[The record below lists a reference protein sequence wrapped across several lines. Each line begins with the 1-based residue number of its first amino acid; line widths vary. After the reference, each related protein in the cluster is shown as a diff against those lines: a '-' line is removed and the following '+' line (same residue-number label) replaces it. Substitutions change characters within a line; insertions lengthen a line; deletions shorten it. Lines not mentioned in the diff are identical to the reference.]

1 MKNFPRLTET
11 EVSEALAQGNMKT
24 IKTGTEIIEQIPS
37 MRYIVQII
45 PLEGHPGQVGFEAR
59 VTCPDGRIVLT
70 QQIDDLSIF
79 QQNSS
84 FRKDNIVMDQ
94 LAVAITAGLLDGLR
108 KEIQDKVSQAIFKVM
123 TK

>member
-1 MKNFPRLTET
+1 
-11 EVSEALAQGNMKT
+11 MKT
-24 IKTGTEIIEQIPS
+24 IKTGTDIREQLPS
-37 MRYIVQII
+37 IHYIVQVT

-79 QQNSS
+79 QQDSF
-84 FRKDNIVMDQ
+84 FRKDDVIIDQ
-94 LAVAITAGLLDGLR
+94 LALGITARLLDGLR

-123 TK
+123 TE